1 MRTEGQKIDAL
12 DGLRALAV
20 LLVFIR
26 HAAHTYLT
34 FSGTPPTDVS
44 GHPLWH
50 FMLNGWIGV
59 DLFFVLSGYL
69 IATSLLQARDHNW
82 KIYAQKRFLR
92 IVPAYVFV
100 LLACV
105 LGAFPFYTVSAEDL
119 GWRIFYH
126 LLFLQD
132 YLRAD
137 INVVFWS
144 LGVEEKFY
152 IVAPFLIWWLA
163 GRQKEKTQQARVL
176 GIMLA
181 IAAAGY
187 LFRYLSF
194 LHAAPEGYV
203 AFFINVRS
211 PFHANFETLTFG
223 VLVAFWRYRG
233 GNLTKNMARAFFY
246 AGLAGLL
253 LFMSAQNM
261 MLDISLKDVLL
272 QPLLI
277 ALLMA
282 VMVFAVVG
290 GYCSKI
296 LVNPIAKYISRIS
309 YSFYLV
315 HFPLSFLC
323 FNLWR
328 EAGSASFGVYMGV
341 YFAVSF
347 AIAAMCYHAVERPFL
362 NLKDSLDRKS
372 LVHAP

>member
-1 MRTEGQKIDAL
+1 MKPEGQKIAAL

-26 HAAHTYLT
+26 HAAHMYLT
-34 FSGTPPTDVS
+34 LSGTSPAVVS
-44 GHPLWH
+44 DNPLWH

-69 IATSLLQARDHNW
+69 ITTSLLHARDHSW
-82 KIYAQKRFLR
+82 KVYAQKRFLR
-92 IVPAYVFV
+92 IVPAYVFI

-105 LGAFPFYTVSAEDL
+105 LGAFPFYTVPAENI

-163 GRQKEKTQQARVL
+163 GRQKERARQARVL
-176 GIMLA
+176 GIVLA
-181 IAAAGY
+181 IAAVGY
-187 LFRYLSF
+187 LLRYLSF
-194 LHAAPEGYV
+194 LYAAPEGYV

-211 PFHANFETLTFG
+211 PFHANFETLALG
-223 VLVAFWRYRG
+223 VLVAFWRWRG
-233 GNLTKNMARAFFY
+233 GEITKGMAQVSFY
-246 AGLAGLL
+246 AGFVGLL

-261 MLDISLKDVLL
+261 MLEISLIDVLL
-272 QPLLI
+272 QPPLV

-282 VMVFAVVG
+282 VIVFAVVA
-290 GYCSKI
+290 GYSNRL
-296 LVNPIAKYISRIS
+296 LVNPVAAYISRVS

-323 FNLWR
+323 FHWWR
-328 EAGSASFGVYMGV
+328 DAGAASFEAYMGL
-341 YFAVSF
+341 YFVVSF
-347 AIAAMCYHAVERPFL
+347 AIAAICYHAVERPFL
-362 NLKDSLDRKS
+362 NLKDSLDLNPSPK
-372 LVHAP
+372 VA

>member
-1 MRTEGQKIDAL
+1 MKPEGQKIDAL

-34 FSGTPPTDVS
+34 FSGIPPANVN

-69 IATSLLQARDHNW
+69 ITTSLLQARDHDW
-82 KIYAQKRFLR
+82 KVYAQKRFLR

-105 LGAFPFYTVSAEDL
+105 LGAFPFYAVPAENIS
-119 GWRIFYH
+119 WRIFYH

-132 YLRAD
+132 YLSAD

-152 IVAPFLIWWLA
+152 IAAPFLIWWLA
-163 GRQKEKTQQARVL
+163 GRRKEKTRQARVL
-176 GIMLA
+176 GIVLA
-181 IAAAGY
+181 LAAAGY
-187 LFRYLSF
+187 MLRCLSF
-194 LHAAPEGYV
+194 IQAAPDTYV
-203 AFFINVRS
+203 AFFTHVRA
-211 PFHANFETLTFG
+211 PFHANFETLALG
-223 VLVAFWRYRG
+223 VLVAFWRRSG
-233 GNLTKNMARAFFY
+233 GEITKNAARAFFY
-246 AGLAGLL
+246 TGFAGLL

-261 MLDISLKDVLL
+261 MLEISLRDVLL
-272 QPLLI
+272 QPPLI

-282 VMVFAVVG
+282 GMVFAVVA
-290 GYCSKI
+290 GYGNRV
-296 LVNPIAKYISRIS
+296 LVNPVAKYISRIS

-323 FNLWR
+323 FHWWR
-328 EAGSASFGVYMGV
+328 EAGATSFGFYMGL
-341 YFAVSF
+341 YFVVSF
-347 AIAAMCYHAVERPFL
+347 AIAAICHHAVEQPFL
-362 NLKDSLDRKS
+362 NLKDSLNRK
-372 LVHAP
+372 P